1 MTKDCRYCDN
11 SYTSGMA
18 FVGTIPCDK
27 CEYEVLWYLF
37 LGLLTGLLL
46 RYFAQSL
53 LILERI

>member
-37 LGLLTGLLL
+37 LGLLTGLLYRL
-46 RYFAQSL
+46 WVW
-53 LILERI
+53 